1 MHPLG
6 FRQKPRGNPRKPPET
21 PRKPLR
27 KPRKRTACVKKRLRQ
42 GFLHRE
48 QLRSSESFAK
58 TAPWQLRS
66 FCAESRY
73 AAQKVLRRVCTLATQ
88 KFLHRSNSKAQR
100 VLRRWCLG
108 SSEVSAQRAATQL
121 SRSCEESAEGAES
134 HCAAQH
140 VGAGGTQLRNSCTGS
155 NSTAQRVLR
164 RRHLVSS
171 EVPSQRVPCQVRSFC
186 AESSVQSLQRAQRA
200 TPQLSRFCAEG
211 TIATQKCLRRSF
223 YAEAT
228 LPAQKFLCREH
239 HVRSESSAQ
248 RVTCQ
253 VRSFRTDN
261 ILSAQKFARTIL
273 SLP

>member
-6 FRQKPRGNPRKPPET
+6 FRQKPCGNPVNE
-21 PRKPLR
+21 LS
-27 KPRKRTACVKKRLRQ
+27 ALKKRLRQ

-88 KFLHRSNSKAQR
+88 KFLHRSNSTAQR
-100 VLRRWCLG
+100 VLRRRCLG
-108 SSEVSAQRAATQL
+108 TSEVSAQRAATQL

-140 VGAGGTQLRNSCTGS
+140 VRRRGHATQKFLHREQLYSSESFAKTAPCQLRSS
-155 NSTAQRVLR
+155 FAESTMSGQKFLRREYRVRSESPVQGLQRV
-164 RRHLVSS
+164 
-171 EVPSQRVPCQVRSFC
+171 
-186 AESSVQSLQRAQRA
+186 QRA

-211 TIATQKCLRRSF
+211 TIATQRCLRRSF
-223 YAEAT
+223 CAEGT
-228 LPAQKFLCREH
+228 
-239 HVRSESSAQ
+239 
-248 RVTCQ
+248 
-253 VRSFRTDN
+253 
-261 ILSAQKFARTIL
+261 LSAQKFLR
-273 SLP
+273 